1 MAGRVTYGCTVVPGG
16 KDGNTR
22 SITVDRCAVVGEG
35 SESVRAVGST
45 NGEDGRLRSRRDV
58 GSVLGLVTSGN
69 SQEDTRR
76 DDTSSG
82 GVHGGGLAATKRHV
96 GNGTVGAAAGLGIA
110 GDEVDA
116 SNDTRVGTLV

>member
-45 NGEDGRLRSRRDV
+45 NCEDGRLRSRRDV

-69 SQEDTRR
+69 SQED
-76 DDTSSG
+76 SG